1 VVKKARKKVIKPK
14 IVKKKR
20 QSKARVITKKP
31 KQVKVIKKLAKRDR
45 KTGRFVKII
54 LPKRKKAV
62 KKPAK
67 RKKVVKPVSVPT
79 KRKKVVSKPVPVKRK
94 KVVSKPVP
102 VKRKKVVSKP
112 VPVKRKK
119 VVSKPVPTKR
129 KKVVSKP
136 VPVKRK
142 RVVKKPV
149 RRKKLVVK
157 PLAAKRKPRPKKH
170 TEIDYIRVGS
180 HMDYHTA
187 THLSTD
193 PQKEHYKNFS
203 HLTRTDLEP
212 IVLDVF
218 DAALD
223 GHMNKMGI
231 EYEDLRIFSFGVLFR
246 PDGKE
251 LTQSLISEI
260 AIMVQDYRAKITVAE
275 EDNGQHAVMINFG
288 RDTKRVTA
296 EFVRNKLERIS
307 DVLQQIYVLL
317 YDELECDIDW
327 DVWWD
332 TDEVMY

>member
-1 VVKKARKKVIKPK
+1 MVKKARKKVIKPK

-45 KTGRFVKII
+45 KTGRFVKRI

-79 KRKKVVSKPVPVKRK
+79 
-94 KVVSKPVP
+94 
-102 VKRKKVVSKP
+102 
-112 VPVKRKK
+112 KRKK

>member
-79 KRKKVVSKPVPVKRK
+79 KRK